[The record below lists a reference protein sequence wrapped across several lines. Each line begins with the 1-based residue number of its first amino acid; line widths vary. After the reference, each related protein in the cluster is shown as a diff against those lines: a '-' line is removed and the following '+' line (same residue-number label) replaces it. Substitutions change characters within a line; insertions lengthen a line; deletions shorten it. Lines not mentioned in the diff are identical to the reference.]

1 MAGTVRWNPSNL
13 RLKARAA
20 GKDIA
25 RTKADQAK
33 DIAYGLCPK
42 DTGNLANS
50 IHTFETAHGWGV
62 RATGA
67 QMSQLGLSE
76 TARNE
81 IEARGPIKIKLT
93 RLQRELG
100 DPRAGTKSSAYKP
113 PPTRLEALAS
123 LKLSTRLAIQRR
135 GEIKVVKTANRH
147 NYAKAV
153 ELGSPTVHHPFL
165 MPALKNVGGR

>member
-1 MAGTVRWNPSNL
+1 MAGSVRWNPSNL
-13 RLKARAA
+13 RLTARAA
-20 GKDIA
+20 AKDIA
-25 RTKADQAK
+25 RAKADQVK
-33 DIAYGLCPK
+33 EMAYQECPK
-42 DTGNLANS
+42 ETGNLANS
-50 IHTFETAHGWGV
+50 IHTFETARGWGV

-76 TARNE
+76 TAREE

-113 PPTRLEALAS
+113 PPTRLEIAAS
-123 LKLSTRLAIQRR
+123 MKLSTRLAIQRR
-135 GEIKVVKTANRH
+135 GEIKVVKTGQRK

>member
-1 MAGTVRWNPSNL
+1 MAGTVRWDPSKL
-13 RLKARAA
+13 RLKARTAS
-20 GKDIA
+20 KNIA
-25 RTKADQAK
+25 HEKAELVKEMAFT
-33 DIAYGLCPK
+33 LCPK

-76 TARNE
+76 TTRNE

-100 DPRAGTKSSAYKP
+100 DPRAGTKSSEYKP
-113 PPTRLEALAS
+113 RPTRLEALAS

-135 GEIKVVKTANRH
+135 GEIKVVKTGHRH
-147 NYAKAV
+147 NYARAV
-153 ELGSPTVHHPFL
+153 ELGSPTVHKPFL
-165 MPALKNVGGR
+165 LRALKNVGGR